1 MYAFAPGG
9 GLVYNH
15 DDNWQWFGGV
25 YKGFNLPGPS
35 SARDDGSP
43 VEKETS
49 IAKEIGIRYSSPTF
63 FMSWTGFHTDFKDL
77 IVIDNSN
84 ADGAPDNAG
93 NVVSKGFELS
103 STYAPEN
110 FKPFGGDISFFANYT
125 FTNANLDGAAN
136 IKDTESAFAGGR
148 DGSNVPYVPD
158 HRLSFGADYE
168 YNDFDFGVNMTYH
181 SESHGTADESETEI
195 FNGENGSISQTLET
209 EKLMMHSY

>member
-49 IAKEIGIRYSSPTF
+49 IAKEIGVRYSSPTF

-84 ADGAPDNAG
+84 TDSAPDNAG

-125 FTNANLDGAAN
+125 FTNANLDGAATSTDQN
-136 IKDTESAFAGGR
+136 QLLLVVGMVLMYHTYQTI
-148 DGSNVPYVPD
+148 V
-158 HRLSFGADYE
+158 
-168 YNDFDFGVNMTYH
+168 YH
-181 SESHGTADESETEI
+181 SVLIMSTM
-195 FNGENGSISQTLET
+195 TLILE
-209 EKLMMHSY
+209 LI

>member
-49 IAKEIGIRYSSPTF
+49 IAKEIGVRYSSPTF
-63 FMSWTGFHTDFKDL
+63 FMSWTVGFHTDFKDL

-84 ADGAPDNAG
+84 TDSAPDNAG

-103 STYAPEN
+103 STSSSRRISNLFPEE
-110 FKPFGGDISFFANYT
+110 IS
-125 FTNANLDGAAN
+125 
-136 IKDTESAFAGGR
+136 
-148 DGSNVPYVPD
+148 
-158 HRLSFGADYE
+158 
-168 YNDFDFGVNMTYH
+168 H
-181 SESHGTADESETEI
+181 SLLIIHLQMLT
-195 FNGENGSISQTLET
+195 
-209 EKLMMHSY
+209 